1 MLTPSYLSIFD
12 EENSEMVNKKMI
24 SNSFDL
30 DDFRKQL
37 NQLKKMGPMNQVLS
51 LMPGMN
57 SKIMKNLKM
66 DDRQINWTEAMI
78 NSMTINERKYPEN
91 INGSRRLRISKGSG
105 RSVQEVNS
113 LLKQFFQLKKMMKKM
128 KNFDKLKLPTMANF
142 GKFN

>member
-1 MLTPSYLSIFD
+1 
-12 EENSEMVNKKMI
+12 MVNKKMI

-66 DDRQINWTEAMI
+66 DDRQINWTEAII

-91 INGSRRLRISKGSG
+91 INGSRRLRISEGSG